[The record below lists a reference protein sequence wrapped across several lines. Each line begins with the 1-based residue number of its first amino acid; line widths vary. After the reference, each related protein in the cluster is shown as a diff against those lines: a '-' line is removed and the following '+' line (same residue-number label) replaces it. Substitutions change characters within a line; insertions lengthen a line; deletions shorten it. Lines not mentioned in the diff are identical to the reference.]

1 MLHELKTEKK
11 YYEKSRINKKSFE
24 FRKNDDR
31 DYKVGDDVILREF
44 EDGKYTGRKSPK
56 LKIIYIFDERDFEYF
71 GIEDGYCIFQLR
83 KLNREVWI

>member
-11 YYEKSRINKKSFE
+11 YYEKSRNNEKSFE
-24 FRKNDDR
+24 FRKNDR

-71 GIEDGYCIFQLR
+71 GIKDGYCIFQLR
-83 KLNREVWI
+83 KMNREVWV